1 MKLSQ
6 LHPELRSAYRFV
18 PNPAVQSAAGRK
30 LFRALLNKKA
40 PAPPPGLWSETLR
53 PGGDAPPLYVVG
65 AQTGASGAALLWL
78 HGGGMMIGSA
88 TEEFPMAFRLAQRY
102 KLTVV
107 LAGYRLAPEH
117 PFPAQLD
124 DAAAAWA
131 WLLRNAERLGIDP
144 ARIAVGGQSA
154 GGGIAAM
161 LVQRLADERGGQ
173 PAAQWLFC
181 PMLDD
186 RTTGRPDDRTAA
198 DRSLDPIR
206 HRLWSNRSNRAG
218 WKALLGGVEPGAAK
232 VPVGAVPARRENLA
246 GLPPTWI
253 GTGTVD
259 LFHAEDVAYA
269 RRLSAA
275 GVGVTLDE
283 VEGAPHIFET
293 FAPDTRLA
301 RSYTT
306 RADTWLV
313 ECLGRPAPSSKTSK
327 PAL

>member
-18 PNPAVQSAAGRK
+18 PNPAVRSAAGRK
-30 LFRALLNKKA
+30 LFRVLLNKKA
-40 PAPPPGLWSETLR
+40 PAPPPGLCLETLR
-53 PGGDAPPLYVVG
+53 PGGDATPLHVVG
-65 AQTGASGAALLWL
+65 AQTGGSGAAVLWL

-88 TEEFPMAFRLAQRY
+88 TEEFPLAFRLAQRY

-117 PFPAQLD
+117 PFPAQID

-131 WLLRNAERLGIDP
+131 WLLLNAERRGIDP

-161 LVQRLADERGGQ
+161 LVQSLADERGRQ

-181 PMLDD
+181 PML
-186 RTTGRPDDRTAA
+186 DDRTAA

-206 HRLWSNRSNRAG
+206 HRLWNNRSNRAG
-218 WKALLGGVEPGAAK
+218 WKALLGVEPGAAK
-232 VPVGAVPARRENLA
+232 VPAGAVPARRENLA

-275 GVGVTLDE
+275 GVDVTLDE

-327 PAL
+327 PAQ